1 MLLTPHSKDLMTMT
15 SSPSPTSDVTADFAA
30 PQRQLLEAE
39 RARILASVAAAD
51 RDLAE
56 LRERGGVAEVEFS
69 EEGGEGASTASERAH
84 LEALKS
90 QLATRLAAVEAA
102 VERMDAGVYGR
113 CEACGGPIGEARLE
127 AMPDATLC
135 VACKSAPW
143 TSRR

>member
-1 MLLTPHSKDLMTMT
+1 MT
-15 SSPSPTSDVTADFAA
+15 STPSPASNLTAEFAEA
-30 PQRQLLEAE
+30 QRGLLEAE
-39 RARILASVAAAD
+39 RARILASLAAAD

-56 LRERGGVAEVEFS
+56 MRDRGGVAEVEFS
-69 EEGGEGASTASERAH
+69 EEGGEGASTTSERAH
-84 LEALKS
+84 IEALKA
-90 QLATRLAAVEAA
+90 QLGGRLAAVDAA

-113 CEACGGPIGEARLE
+113 CESCGGPIGEARLE